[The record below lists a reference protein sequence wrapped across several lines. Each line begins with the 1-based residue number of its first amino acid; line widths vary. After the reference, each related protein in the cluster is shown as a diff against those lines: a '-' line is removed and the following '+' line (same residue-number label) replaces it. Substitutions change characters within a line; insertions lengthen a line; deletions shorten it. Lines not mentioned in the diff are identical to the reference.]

1 MYMHGIGGGILK
13 CSMPLRIRDPMMD
26 EIVTVKQPAAGPGP
40 LSSEAIARANDLYWR
55 SGASVN
61 QLARE
66 LDLSKGALYEII
78 APLPAGLP
86 CPRGDGEMAYPNRT
100 ARERGFVSCAACGL
114 EDEEEHV
121 RDYLE
126 EEEYGSALQLTA
138 SDRGLPPARAE
149 TDFGPLPARTLEKL
163 LVASALAGVAV
174 GFLLGGLLRRR

>member
-1 MYMHGIGGGILK
+1 
-13 CSMPLRIRDPMMD
+13 MPLRIPDFRID
-26 EIVTVKQPAAGPGP
+26 EIVTVKQPAAGPSP
-40 LSSEAIARANDLYWR
+40 LSTDAIARTNDLYWR

-66 LDLSKGALYEII
+66 LNLSKGALYEII

-121 RDYLE
+121 RDYLD
-126 EEEYGSALQLTA
+126 EEEYSTALESAAT
-138 SDRGLPPARAE
+138 DPGLPPVPTK
-149 TDFGPLPARTLEKL
+149 TDFGPPPPRTLEKL

-174 GFLLGGLLRRR
+174 GFLLGCLLRRR